1 MLTLGVTKQWLTI
14 ESGGQSYEM
23 NRPMFTGTFNNI
35 LTLPKGFTIGA
46 DFTYQSNGHY
56 NNSYYNKNVWFC
68 NVSLRKSFLNEA
80 LEIELRGNDIFKT
93 MKSSTIYY
101 FENQIGEQMDKW
113 DSREF
118 VLTLRYKFNMT
129 PSKYKGTGAG
139 AEQKQ
144 RF

>member
-1 MLTLGVTKQWLTI
+1 
-14 ESGGQSYEM
+14 M
-23 NRPMFTGTFNNI
+23 NRPMFTGTFYNI
-35 LTLPKGFTIGA
+35 LNLPKGFAIGA
-46 DFTYQSNGHY
+46 DFTYQGKGDY
-56 NNSYYNKNVWFC
+56 NNSYYNKSVWFC

-139 AEQKQ
+139 AEQKS